1 VGRILDFYSGKQ
13 FIHPLGF
20 TIEYVWRWEWDVLET
35 QHDYIQW
42 LFPLTTKSAAVP
54 RSPVITQDEVAAFRQ
69 DPGLRQKLLKS
80 FQVMLNFYGFK
91 LAPDVSIAPDAEFAM
106 KSGRWISVRNHN
118 YLRISRIL
126 GSLTLLGL
134 PEYAR
139 ALRRALHEVFRTRAE
154 DIGPETLAYW
164 DRAAGLS

>member
-1 VGRILDFYSGKQ
+1 MGKILDFYSGKP

-20 TIEYVWRWEWDVLET
+20 TIDYVWGWEWEVLET

-54 RSPVITQDEVAAFRQ
+54 RSPVITPDEIVAFRQ

-80 FQVMLNFYGFK
+80 FQVMLSFYGFT
-91 LAPDVSIAPDAEFAM
+91 LAPDVSITPDAEFAM
-106 KSGRWISVRNHN
+106 KSGRWISIRNHN

-126 GSLTLLGL
+126 GSLALLGL
-134 PEYAR
+134 PEHAR
-139 ALRRALHEVFRTRAE
+139 ALHRALQEVYRTRAQ
-154 DIGPETLAYW
+154 DIGPETLVFW
-164 DRAAGLS
+164 DRAAGMS

>member
-1 VGRILDFYSGKQ
+1 VGRILDFYSGKA

-20 TIEYVWRWEWDVLET
+20 TIDYVWGWGWEVLET

-42 LFPLTTKSAAVP
+42 LFPLATKSSAVP
-54 RSPVITQDEVAAFRQ
+54 RSPVITPEEVEAFRR

-80 FQVMLNFYGFK
+80 R
-91 LAPDVSIAPDAEFAM
+91 
-106 KSGRWISVRNHN
+106 RWISIQNHN
-118 YLRISRIL
+118 SLRISRIL

-139 ALRRALHEVFRTRAE
+139 ALHRALREVSRTRAE
-154 DIGPETLAYW
+154 DIGPETLGFW
-164 DRAAGLS
+164 DRAAGMS

>member
-1 VGRILDFYSGKQ
+1 MGKILDFYSGEP

-20 TIEYVWRWEWDVLET
+20 TIDYVWGWEWEVLET

-54 RSPVITQDEVAAFRQ
+54 RSPVIAPDEIAAFRQ

-80 FQVMLNFYGFK
+80 LQVMLSFYGFT
-91 LAPDVSIAPDAEFAM
+91 LAPDVSITPDAEFAM
-106 KSGRWISVRNHN
+106 KSGRWISIKNHN

-126 GSLTLLGL
+126 GSLMLLGL
-134 PEYAR
+134 PEHAR
-139 ALRRALHEVFRTRAE
+139 ALHRALQEVYRTRAE
-154 DIGPETLAYW
+154 DIGPETLAFW
-164 DRAAGLS
+164 DRAAGMS